1 MKDTK
6 KLLGILNIITAV
18 LLLAATVCGV
28 LSFSTAHTFETVNQY
43 GDTVKMWGYGIYKHD
58 SFFKA
63 PLYIGTDLTILALV
77 LPLSAAAFVK
87 ARRQPSLENHIECFG
102 NLAILLYYGASLSFS
117 ITYNKLHL
125 VYIALFS
132 VCLFSLC
139 MLMGKFHTAAASQQK
154 VCSFKVTNGIKV
166 FLILS
171 GISLFVAWLPDII
184 TSLAKGRSLEL
195 IEVYTTEVT
204 YVLDMGIISPLMF
217 IAFFLV
223 RKDSFIGYVLLRMI
237 LKVGKYIGIILP
249 VQTVF
254 QLLAGIDLP
263 VPALITKVGI
273 FVALAAFAAYFERK
287 IKKDTQYIS
296 QPQV

>member
-1 MKDTK
+1 MNDTK
-6 KLLGILNIITAV
+6 KLFSILNIITVV
-18 LLLAATVCGV
+18 LLLTVTVCGV
-28 LSFSTAHTFETVNQY
+28 LSFNTTHTFETINQY
-43 GDTVKMWGYGIYKHD
+43 SDTVKMWGYGIYKHD

-63 PLYIGTDLTILALV
+63 PLFIGTDLAILALV
-77 LPLSAAAFVK
+77 LPLSAIAFVK
-87 ARRQPSLENHIECFG
+87 ARRQPSLENYIECFG
-102 NLAILLYYGASLSFS
+102 NLAIQLYYGASLSFGV
-117 ITYNKLHL
+117 TYNKLHL

-132 VCLFSLC
+132 VCLFSVC
-139 MLMGKFHTAAASQQK
+139 ILMGKFHTATALQEK
-154 VCSFKVTNGIKV
+154 VCTFKVTNGIKV

-204 YVLDMGIISPLMF
+204 YVLDMGIISPVML

-223 RKDSFIGYVLLRMI
+223 RKHSYIGYVLLRMI
-237 LKVGKYIGIILP
+237 LKVGKYLGIILP
-249 VQTVF
+249 MQTFF

-273 FVALAAFAAYFERK
+273 FVALAAFATYFERK
-287 IKKDTQYIS
+287 IKKDTQYIA
-296 QPQV
+296 QLQV

>member
-1 MKDTK
+1 MKENK
-6 KLLGILNIITAV
+6 KIFELMNVLTILLVAV
-18 LLLAATVCGV
+18 VTVTGV
-28 LSFSTAHTFETVNQY
+28 LSFSTSHSYEVTNQY
-43 GDTVKMWGYGIYKHD
+43 GDSVKMWGYGIYKND

-63 PLYIGTDLTILALV
+63 PLYVGTDLTILLLV
-77 LPLSAAAFVK
+77 VPLSAAAFVK
-87 ARRQPSLENHIECFG
+87 ARRQPSLENHIKCFG

-139 MLMGKFHTAAASQQK
+139 ILMGKFHTASASQQK
-154 VCSFKVTNGIKV
+154 VCTFKVTKGIKV

-223 RKDSFIGYVLLRMI
+223 RKGSFIGYVLLRMI

-254 QLLAGIDLP
+254 QLLAGVDLP
-263 VPALITKVGI
+263 IPALITKVGI
-273 FVALAAFAAYFERK
+273 FVALAFFAALFEHRL
-287 IKKDTQYIS
+287 KKGTEFEFS
-296 QPQV
+296 A